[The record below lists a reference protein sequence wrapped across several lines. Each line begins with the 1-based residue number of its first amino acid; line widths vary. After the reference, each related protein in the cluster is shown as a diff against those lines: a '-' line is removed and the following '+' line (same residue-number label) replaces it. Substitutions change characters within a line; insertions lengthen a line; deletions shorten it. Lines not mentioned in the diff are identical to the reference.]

1 MRSDVIRVKKPATV
15 RIVNPDSF
23 EILGRT
29 YRHNDRLRVRR
40 GGRFVVLSVALD
52 GRALAAYEAPHPPTA
67 DDDCPTGALLFQ
79 PICDLELAAEGILH
93 AEEPWDPPLPD
104 WPQDAS
110 GTDIMVGRRG
120 YVPRPCRVT
129 ARFRPGAI
137 DEGLVRGGPFRSEPE
152 MTVTPF
158 FTRPRILRPFGLMT
172 VAYVW
177 RGRLKVVY
185 RAAAD
190 ARGDQCETGA
200 WFWIGHARFLDM
212 SYTSRLLRAEFA
224 REIAEV
230 RSLLSRL

>member
-1 MRSDVIRVKKPATV
+1 MRFGIIRVKKPVKV

-23 EILGRT
+23 EILDRT
-29 YRHNDRLRVRR
+29 YRHGDRLRVRP
-40 GGRFVVLSVALD
+40 GGRFIVLGAASD
-52 GRALAAYEAPHPPTA
+52 GRALAAYEAPHPPAA

-79 PICDLELAAEGILH
+79 PVRDLELAAEGILD

-110 GTDIMVGRRG
+110 GAEVRAGQRG
-120 YVPRPCRVT
+120 QVPRPCRVT
-129 ARFRPGAI
+129 ARFRPGA
-137 DEGLVRGGPFRSEPE
+137 VRGGPYRPEPE

-158 FTRPRILRPFGLMT
+158 FTRRRTLRPGGLMT
-172 VAYVW
+172 VAHVW

-185 RAAAD
+185 RAAVD

-200 WFWIGHARFLDM
+200 WFWIGPARFLDM
-212 SYTSRLLRAEFA
+212 IRTSQLLSAEFA
-224 REIAEV
+224 REIAQV